1 MDDHDR
7 ELIERAG
14 QVPGGHEW
22 LSRRAFAELIVGLKE
37 AVKAELLAANEL
49 TGKIHRLNQSLL
61 WRRPSTGQQESHP
74 LTILRTLR
82 LHLQTGLS
90 RGQCIEE
97 PM

>member
-37 AVKAELLAANEL
+37 AIKAELLAANEL
-49 TGKIHRLNQSLL
+49 TGKIHRLNQALL
-61 WRRPSTGQQESHP
+61 WFTIVLGL
-74 LTILRTLR
+74 LTAFQFGAWLRDVTR
-82 LHLQTGLS
+82 
-90 RGQCIEE
+90 
-97 PM
+97 

>member
-37 AVKAELLAANEL
+37 AVKAELLVANEL

-61 WRRPSTGQQESHP
+61 WFTIVLGL
-74 LTILRTLR
+74 LTAFQFGAWLRDVTR
-82 LHLQTGLS
+82 
-90 RGQCIEE
+90 
-97 PM
+97 

>member
-61 WRRPSTGQQESHP
+61 WFTIVLGL
-74 LTILRTLR
+74 LTAFQFGAWLRDVTR
-82 LHLQTGLS
+82 
-90 RGQCIEE
+90 
-97 PM
+97 